1 MVAVVERIYSCFGGC
16 GFLFHWLLIY
26 LEFVVKHLRWFF
38 FVGFFFAKLVCQ
50 MSLCGSLRSILS
62 APVRVGQSVRL
73 SGLLLKRLLE
83 INTDV

>member
-1 MVAVVERIYSCFGGC
+1 MVAVVERICSCFGGC

-26 LEFVVKHLRWFF
+26 LEFVVKRLRWFF
-38 FVGFFFAKLVCQ
+38 FGFFAKLVCQ